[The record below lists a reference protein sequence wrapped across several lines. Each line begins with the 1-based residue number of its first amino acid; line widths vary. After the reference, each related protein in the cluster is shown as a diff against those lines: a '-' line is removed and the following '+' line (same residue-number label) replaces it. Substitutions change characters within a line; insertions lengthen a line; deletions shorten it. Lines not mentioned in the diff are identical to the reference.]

1 MKHEVQNPVKKNPDF
16 LQTSK
21 FLPGWPSPT
30 LSLVKR
36 KWPTGRDPRAIGM
49 PLEVITKAEVKK
61 ERLWDDST
69 QSCLV
74 LLQFAQQIAL
84 SGLSCLFGW
93 LDYLELV
100 VDVLYTMV
108 VLKTLPL
115 LISFG
120 PMRHRLRLAWR
131 GSKRPRWWRHTE
143 MKQSIPS
150 LHLISKEYDYA
161 VQRVLD
167 YPWNAKTARFLSLFI
182 SHTSLCMGLSHA
194 CVRVSMVL
202 HLTLLIGIFWVAV
215 LLKTHQECKMSKQI
229 YICW

>member
-1 MKHEVQNPVKKNPDF
+1 MKYEVQNPLKKNPDF

-61 ERLWDDST
+61 KERLWDDST

-74 LLQFAQQIAL
+74 LLQFAHQIAL

-100 VDVLYTMV
+100 VDVLYTMD

-120 PMRHRLRLAWR
+120 PMRRRLRLAWR

-143 MKQSIPS
+143 MNQSIPS

-167 YPWNAKTARFLSLFI
+167 YPWNAKTARFLSLHFSYFFMHGPI
-182 SHTSLCMGLSHA
+182 S
-194 CVRVSMVL
+194 CVRQYQWFFTSHYL
-202 HLTLLIGIFWVAV
+202 SAYS
-215 LLKTHQECKMSKQI
+215 E
-229 YICW
+229 